1 MFTAGALTTLEAL
14 INRQIA
20 ASTPARAALT
30 RLEGRSFAIAF
41 EGGPRTLLRV
51 HISAARE
58 GIRLAQGAAPAN
70 AEVRGSPTSLLRL
83 LAGRAEGAHHQA
95 GVTVAGDALVVQGF
109 EALFGHAKPDVA
121 AELAQVLGELP
132 AYYTQ
137 QAARGLWASGQRLL
151 STLTRSSSEYLVE
164 EGRDV
169 LGPDELDA
177 FHSDVDRLRDD
188 VARLEARIDR
198 LGAPREQRA

>member
-1 MFTAGALTTLEAL
+1 
-14 INRQIA
+14 
-20 ASTPARAALT
+20 
-30 RLEGRSFAIAF
+30 
-41 EGGPRTLLRV
+41 
-51 HISAARE
+51 
-58 GIRLAQGAAPAN
+58 
-70 AEVRGSPTSLLRL
+70 
-83 LAGRAEGAHHQA
+83 
-95 GVTVAGDALVVQGF
+95 
-109 EALFGHAKPDVA
+109 
-121 AELAQVLGELP
+121 
-132 AYYTQ
+132 
-137 QAARGLWASGQRLL
+137 LL